1 MNEKSNLHRQ
11 RTKWTV
17 DIELDKTKSD
27 LRKNLNL
34 EVKTRQIRNEVRDSV
49 KADSNVTNPALQQKI
64 NRERKKLNLSSTK
77 ITLNELKETCETNSS
92 VPRYPKDPFVMAYD
106 INDVSDGED
115 LRYCIIIRFVVLEV
129 GFTCKTF
136 PTITTPMLFILKA
149 YSDSHFKTSFPHI
162 SRAI

>member
-1 MNEKSNLHRQ
+1 MSVYVHCKTHRKRSGIEMNETLNLHRQ

-77 ITLNELKETCETNSS
+77 ITLNEL
-92 VPRYPKDPFVMAYD
+92 
-106 INDVSDGED
+106 
-115 LRYCIIIRFVVLEV
+115 
-129 GFTCKTF
+129 
-136 PTITTPMLFILKA
+136 
-149 YSDSHFKTSFPHI
+149 
-162 SRAI
+162 